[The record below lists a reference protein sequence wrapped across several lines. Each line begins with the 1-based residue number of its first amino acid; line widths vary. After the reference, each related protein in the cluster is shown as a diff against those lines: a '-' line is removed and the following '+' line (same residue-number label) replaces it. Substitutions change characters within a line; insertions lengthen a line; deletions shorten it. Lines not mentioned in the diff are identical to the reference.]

1 MPRVHEDVC
10 VRPIVLPKLY
20 GGVPFRCTG
29 SHIEHVPT
37 VEELTMGCTRVNVP
51 APLGS
56 HDDREQER
64 ADGHQERKRA
74 RVARFVFD
82 KGSAGA
88 ISARST
94 LLMAMKRFVNGHA
107 AGTETIERPVPE
119 CTFLARLPC
128 HGHAAHAAT

>member
-1 MPRVHEDVC
+1 MKMCAHGQLC
-10 VRPIVLPKLY
+10 CLNCMTTFLY
-20 GGVPFRCTG
+20 CGLDPDTAM
-29 SHIEHVPT
+29 SPT
-37 VEELTMGCTRVNVP
+37 IEELVMGCTHVIVP
-51 APLGS
+51 APLGF

-107 AGTETIERPVPE
+107 AGTETIDRPVPD

-128 HGHAAHAAT
+128 HGHAAT